1 MAGFFDGLV
10 KGLASLAPQDDPE
23 VKIFNAQNEL
33 KALDEKENA
42 IFAQLG
48 RQVYEAGGKEAY
60 PEAGV
65 QLDALAASRAQV
77 QQKVTQLKEEKA
89 AKERAEAQAAAE
101 RAAAEAARTCPNCGT
116 VNGEGCKFC
125 CDCGTRL
132 PEPAPAEPKKRFCTA
147 CGSEV
152 VEGMRFCSACGTRQE

>member
-1 MAGFFDGLV
+1 MAGILDGLV
-10 KGLASLAPQDDPE
+10 RGLASLAPQDDPD

-33 KALDEKENA
+33 KEIEEKETA

-48 RQVYEAGGKEAY
+48 RQVYEAGGKDAY

-65 QLDALAASRAQV
+65 QLDALAANRTQI
-77 QQKVTQLKEEKA
+77 QQKVAQLKEEKA

-101 RAAAEAARTCPNCGT
+101 REAAEASRTCPNCGT
-116 VNGEGCKFC
+116 VNAEGCRFC

-132 PEPAPAEPKKRFCTA
+132 PEAAPVQPKKRFCTS
-147 CGSEV
+147 CGTEV
-152 VEGMRFCSACGTRQE
+152 AEGMKFCSACGTRQE